1 MRSVIRRNLSSIFEF
16 LAFVATAVFVAHLFG
31 PWWALA
37 PTAIYLFFLSLA
49 LDRGKR

>member
-16 LAFVATAVFVAHLFG
+16 LAFVAAAAFVAHLFG
-31 PWWALA
+31 LWWALA
-37 PTAIYLFFLSLA
+37 PTAIYLFFVSLA